1 MAVYEYQ
8 ALTKNG
14 KNKKGIIDAG
24 GPETAKAKIREKNLY
39 PVSLK
44 EVKSEKNS
52 NGSSTILSSLFKSK
66 IKTKEIALATRQ
78 IATLLSA
85 RFHLVGALGAVS
97 SQIKSERL
105 KKVLTKVKDEVES
118 GKSFAEALENYPEIF
133 TSIYI
138 NMIKA
143 AEAAGTLEIVME
155 RIADLMETT
164 EKRKSKIRAA
174 LAYPVLMMF
183 FGIIVLIILMTM
195 IVPKIVTI
203 FSDMNQQLPT
213 ITIFLIV
220 VSDFLKKFWWLIMIM
235 IVFLPGL
242 IRYLFKNEKTGYFMD
257 KFIIKIPL
265 FGELIKKLIAARF
278 SRILSSLLKYD
289 VPILKSLDIVTNI
302 VENRI
307 FKDAL
312 LRAKNGVERGD
323 GLAYSLEREEI
334 FPEITTQMIAVGEKS
349 GNLEDMLEKVADI
362 YESETEDLIVALT
375 SMLEPLIIVF
385 MAVIIGFIVFAI
397 CIPIFTMNQ
406 LIG

>member
-1 MAVYEYQ
+1 MAVFEYQ

-24 GPETAKAKIREKNLY
+24 SPQTAKAKIREKNLY

-44 EVKSEKNS
+44 EIKSEKNS
-52 NGSSTILSSLFKSK
+52 KQSSAILASILKPK
-66 IKTKEIALATRQ
+66 IKTKEISLATRQ
-78 IATLLSA
+78 ISTLLSA
-85 RFHLVGALGAVS
+85 RFHLVAALESVS
-97 SQIKSERL
+97 NQIRSERL
-105 KKVLTKVKDEVES
+105 KTILTKVKDEVES
-118 GKSFAEALENYPEIF
+118 GKSFAEALSGYPDVF

-155 RIADLMETT
+155 RIADLMETS

-183 FGIIVLIILMTM
+183 FGVIVLVILMTM
-195 IVPKIVTI
+195 IVPKIVSI
-203 FSDMNQQLPT
+203 FSDMNQQLPA
-213 ITIFLIV
+213 ITIFLIAA
-220 VSDFLKKFWWLIMIM
+220 SDFLKKFWWVLM
-235 IVFLPGL
+235 IVIIFSPGL
-242 IRYLFKNEKTGYFMD
+242 IRYLFKNDKTGYFMD
-257 KFIIKIPL
+257 KLIIKIPL
-265 FGELIKKLIAARF
+265 FGELNKKLIAARF
-278 SRILSSLLKYD
+278 SRILSSLVKYD
-289 VPILKSLDIVTNI
+289 VPILKSLDIVINI

-312 LRAKNGVERGD
+312 LRTKNGVERGD
-323 GLAYSLEREEI
+323 GLAYSLEREKI

-349 GNLEDMLEKVADI
+349 GNLEDMLAKVADI

-385 MAVIIGFIVFAI
+385 MAVVIGFIVFAI

>member
-1 MAVYEYQ
+1 MAVFEYQ

-14 KNKKGIIDAG
+14 KNKKGIIDADS
-24 GPETAKAKIREKNLY
+24 PETAKVKIKEKNLY

-44 EVKSEKNS
+44 EVKSESELK
-52 NGSSTILSSLFKSK
+52 GSSSILTSFFRPK

-78 IATLLSA
+78 ISTLLSA
-85 RFHLVGALGAVS
+85 RFDLVGALKAVS
-97 SQIKSERL
+97 DQIRSESL
-105 KKVLTKVKDEVES
+105 KKILTKVKDEVEA
-118 GKSFAEALENYPEIF
+118 GKSFAEALSDYPETF
-133 TSIYI
+133 TSVYI

-155 RIADLMETT
+155 RVADLMETT

-183 FGIIVLIILMTM
+183 FGIIVLVILMTM
-195 IVPKIVTI
+195 IVPKIVSI
-203 FSDMNQQLPT
+203 FSDMNQQLPA
-213 ITIFLIV
+213 ITILLISS
-220 VSDFLKKFWWLIMIM
+220 SDFLKKFWWFLMLLI
-235 IVFLPGL
+235 VLFPGL

-257 KFIIKIPL
+257 QLVIKIPL
-265 FGELIKKLIAARF
+265 FGELNKKLIAARF
-278 SRILSSLLKYD
+278 SRILSSLVKYD
-289 VPILKSLDIVTNI
+289 VPILKSLDIVINI

-312 LRAKNGVERGD
+312 LKAKNGVERGD
-323 GLAYSLEREEI
+323 GLAYSLEREKI

-349 GNLEDMLEKVADI
+349 GNLEDMLSKVADI
-362 YESETEDLIVALT
+362 YESETEDLIVTLT

-385 MAVIIGFIVFAI
+385 MAVVIGFIVFAI
-397 CIPIFTMNQ
+397 CVPIFTMNQ

>member
-24 GPETAKAKIREKNLY
+24 SPETAKAKIRDKNLY

-52 NGSSTILSSLFKSK
+52 NQPSSILNSFLKPK

-78 IATLLSA
+78 ISTLLSA
-85 RFHLVGALGAVS
+85 RFHLVAALESVS
-97 SQIKSERL
+97 NQIKSDRL
-105 KKVLTKVKDEVES
+105 KTILTKVKDEVES
-118 GKSFAEALENYPEIF
+118 GKSFAEALSGYPDVF

-155 RIADLMETT
+155 RIADLMETS

-195 IVPKIVTI
+195 IVPKIVSI
-203 FSDMNQQLPT
+203 FSDMNQQLPA
-213 ITIFLIV
+213 ITIFLIAA
-220 VSDFLKKFWWLIMIM
+220 SEFLKKSWWILMVLI
-235 IVFLPGL
+235 VLFPGFL
-242 IRYLFKNEKTGYFMD
+242 RYLFKNDKTGYFMD
-257 KFIIKIPL
+257 SLVIKIPL
-265 FGELIKKLIAARF
+265 FGELNKKLIAARF
-278 SRILSSLLKYD
+278 SRILSSLVKYD
-289 VPILKSLDIVTNI
+289 VPILKSLDIVINI

-312 LRAKNGVERGD
+312 LRTKNGVERGE
-323 GLAYSLEREEI
+323 GLAYSLEREKI
-334 FPEITTQMIAVGEKS
+334 FPEITTQMISVGEKS
-349 GNLEDMLEKVADI
+349 GNLEDMLAKVADI

-385 MAVIIGFIVFAI
+385 MAVVIGFIVFAI

-406 LIG
+406 MIG